1 MATLAELKATVTE
14 LETEGRTL
22 ITAFKSDTLTPRQ
35 SARLDVI
42 KEELEAARKTV
53 KSVETGAALLAGIS
67 AVDEAAAQAERGGGL
82 GQYIGGQKSIT
93 GLVTPH
99 STAFSFT
106 KSSMQG
112 AAKAITEK
120 TREISGGFGV
130 KSIVTAGSYDGAPL
144 TSDIIQPLSR
154 NVSSVLE
161 LLPSTLIDGRH
172 VSYMRQSTRDLKA
185 AVVAPGGLKPT
196 SKIGLEKVDFE
207 TKVVAHLSEPIDVF
221 LLEDIAGAG
230 TIVGN
235 ELQYGLYNAMD
246 NQVLNGNGTTELD
259 GLLTTP
265 GIQVQAF
272 VTDALTSI
280 RTGITKARV
289 AGQEPEFIVMGYADW
304 QGIELLKETTGAY
317 LLNAASPVDVAAKR
331 LWGLQVVESA
341 NMAAGTALIGH
352 RGAAGVAI
360 SKPGV
365 RLTWHVSGADFETN
379 ATRARCEIRA
389 NLIVTTPSAFVKV
402 ALAGA

>member
-1 MATLAELKATVTE
+1 MKNKSQLKLAELKSELDVLVTAAKD
-14 LETEGRTL
+14 GTL
-22 ITAFKSDTLTPRQ
+22 TQAQADRFDTLKPEIDDT
-35 SARLDVI
+35 I
-42 KEELEAARKTV
+42 KAV
-53 KSVETGAALLAGIS
+53 KGAALLAGIQ
-67 AVDEAAAQAERGGGL
+67 AVDEAGDEARRNAQGIFNSAS
-82 GQYIGGQKSIT
+82 GQKSLT

-99 STAFSFT
+99 SNAFSFT

-112 AAKAITEK
+112 AAQAITQK
-120 TREISGGFGV
+120 TQEISGGFGV

-144 TSDIIQPLSR
+144 TSDVIQPLSR
-154 NVSSVLE
+154 NISSVLE

-196 SKIGLEKVDFE
+196 STIGLEKVDFE

-246 NQVLNGNGTTELD
+246 NQVLNGNGTTELN

-317 LLNAASPVDVAAKR
+317 LLNAASPVDVAAKK

-352 RGAAGVAI
+352 RGAAGVAV

-365 RLTWHVSGADFETN
+365 RLAWHVSGADFETN